1 MLTILCGK
9 SASGKD
15 TLLRQLVQN
24 YNFTPIVSTTSR
36 PPRKGEI
43 EGVDY
48 HFITRMEFERRIK
61 EKNFLEYRSYKTL
74 VQNKPDI
81 WYYGSEKMELDPN
94 KDYIVVLDLEGTQ
107 SFIDYYQDKTD
118 IFPVY
123 IDIPDE
129 LRKQR
134 AMSRSSFDETE
145 WERRCADDAIKFS
158 PENVSK
164 VTKVSLLNNRTIDD
178 LIQTFLCCYENEKQ
192 ANEIE
197 ME

>member
-24 YNFTPIVSTTSR
+24 YDFLPIVSTTSR
-36 PPRKGEI
+36 PPREGEI
-43 EGVDY
+43 DGVDY
-48 HFITRMEFERRIK
+48 YFTSRADFEKDIQNNR
-61 EKNFLEYRSYKTL
+61 FLEYRSYETL
-74 VQNKPDI
+74 VENIPDT
-81 WYYGSEKMELDPN
+81 WYYGTEKMELDPN
-94 KDYIVVLDLEGTQ
+94 KDYITVLDLEGAQ

-123 IDIPDE
+123 IDIPDG

-134 AMSRSSFDETE
+134 AINRPSFDETE
-145 WERRCADDAIKFS
+145 WERRCADDAVKFS

-164 VTKVSLLNNRTIDD
+164 IAKVSLLNNKTIDD
-178 LIQTFLCCYENEKQ
+178 LVQTFLCCYENEKQ
-192 ANEIE
+192 MNE
-197 ME
+197 MEME